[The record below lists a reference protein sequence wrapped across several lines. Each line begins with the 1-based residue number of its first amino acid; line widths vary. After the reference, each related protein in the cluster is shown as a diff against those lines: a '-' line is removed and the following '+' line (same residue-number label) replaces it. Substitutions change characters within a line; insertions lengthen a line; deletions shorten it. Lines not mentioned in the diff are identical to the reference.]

1 MKRPFLALTGLCLL
15 AAGCN
20 DAAQTNGV
28 DAAPGAL
35 VSDFTAPSLQGLV
48 VRDHPKGA
56 QAVDRFETPWT
67 VYEACIVFTN
77 VDGTPVRDAAH
88 FRDLADAAVN
98 AAASDPSGSLEIS
111 SEVLPPRE
119 RRDCERQ
126 AKK

>member
-1 MKRPFLALTGLCLL
+1 MKGLLPVLVGVCLL

-20 DAAQTNGV
+20 DAGQTNAV
-28 DAAPGAL
+28 DAAPGA
-35 VSDFTAPSLQGLV
+35 VISDFTAPALQGLV

-56 QAVDRFETPWT
+56 QAVERFEAPWT
-67 VYEACIVFTN
+67 VFEACIVFTQ

-88 FRDLADAAVN
+88 FRELADAAVN